1 MTVVKTHLG
10 LCLFGVRMR
19 RAMQM
24 QTDAMTAIVLVG
36 APALVMWRHTVDRRK
51 PENDTV
57 EPIGRERTY
66 RPKQTQYENGKKYS
80 LICLST

>member
-24 QTDAMTAIVLVG
+24 QTDAMTAVVLVG
-36 APALVMWRHTVDRRK
+36 VWRWSCGDVLLIGANQRMMRWSQLVGNEHIVPNKHSTKMARSTV
-51 PENDTV
+51 
-57 EPIGRERTY
+57 
-66 RPKQTQYENGKKYS
+66 
-80 LICLST
+80 